1 MLFKNNQIVNLFM
14 ETVLETIIQLL
25 PSFLMVL
32 LVLFIFYLYLEMRKY
47 IKLKTKYYNEKLKEI
62 EKRNKE

>member
-1 MLFKNNQIVNLFM
+1 M